1 MEEESVLMC
10 CRIAFLFPSMVMIVM
25 FAVSWTPTCLKND
38 TDSAQVNGSKFSNSG
53 TESVSTATQS
63 GFTMSYFAIIFGS
76 SSDWAPVSGRC

>member
-38 TDSAQVNGSKFSNSG
+38 TDSAQVNGSKFSNDG
-53 TESVSTATQS
+53 IESVSAATQS
-63 GFTMSYFAIIFGS
+63 GFILSYLAIIFDTS
-76 SSDWAPVSGRC
+76 SGCAPVFW